1 MTPKKSIRVKQT
13 PYQPLGN
20 YDFVQSAG
28 YASLR
33 DLYNNKHDPMW
44 AGFADGALRYCS
56 DNAHWIRRAWMD
68 FDEVVSDW
76 MYTLA
81 TPAAGRFDPT
91 RASPIAHGRLWF
103 NRVLVRVMRTYARS
117 ANGVSGYGVNPGDG
131 DYDEWERSLGVPH
144 HAKDLG
150 YARSGVRIVDR
161 YTELVGELT
170 DTSTPESQEEFYE
183 LCDMFE
189 TACQQAGVDPNHVWD
204 SLVTKTRRGPVSR
217 RAEQVLVTLR
227 EKLEED
233 YEEYTPNASV

>member
-33 DLYNNKHDPMW
+33 DLYNNKQDPMW

-103 NRVLVRVMRTYARS
+103 NRVLVRVMRTYAETK
-117 ANGVSGYGVNPGDG
+117 GVHGYGASPGDG
-131 DYDEWERSLGVPH
+131 VFSEWAESRT
-144 HAKDLG
+144 DLG
-150 YARSGVRIVDR
+150 PYEAVACNFH
-161 YTELVGELT
+161 ELTDKLT
-170 DTSTPESQEEFYE
+170 DTSTPEYQEEFYE

-189 TACQQAGVDPNHVWD
+189 TACQEAGVDPNHVWD

-233 YEEYTPNASV
+233 YKEYMPSESV